1 MTLDTNHR
9 MPAFAALAIAA
20 VSLASPL
27 TASARTETCKATSEK
42 EVASL
47 FDRWNA
53 SLQTGDPQKVVT
65 NYEAKSVLLPT
76 LSNKVRLTPAEKADY
91 FEHFLKRKPVGT
103 IDSRTI
109 EVDCNTALD
118 AGLYTFKFGDGSSV
132 QARYSFTYKW
142 DGKRWGITSHHS
154 SAMPEKG

>member
-1 MTLDTNHR
+1 MKHK
-9 MPAFAALAIAA
+9 FAINLPALAATALAA
-20 VSLASPL
+20 VALASPL

-42 EVASL
+42 EIASL
-47 FDRWNA
+47 FDRWNT
-53 SLQTGDPQKVVT
+53 SLQTGDPEKVVA
-65 NYEAKSVLLPT
+65 NYETKSVLLPT

-91 FEHFLKRKPVGT
+91 FEHFLQRKPVGS

-109 EVDCNTALD
+109 EVDCNTAVD

-142 DGKRWGITSHHS
+142 NGKRWGITSHHS

>member
-1 MTLDTNHR
+1 MNFKSSTRL
-9 MPAFAALAIAA
+9 PAFAAASLAAFA
-20 VSLASPL
+20 LASPM
-27 TASARTETCKATSEK
+27 TASARTETCKATSDK
-42 EVASL
+42 EIASL

-53 SLQTGDPQKVVT
+53 SLQTGDPQKVVA
-65 NYEAKSVLLPT
+65 NYATKSVLLPT

-91 FEHFLKRKPVGT
+91 FEHFLQRKPVGS
-103 IDSRTI
+103 IDSRTV
-109 EVDCNTALD
+109 EVDCNTAVD

-142 DGKRWGITSHHS
+142 DGKRWAITSHHS